1 MPINFLCGPW
11 AFWECAQ
18 NMAKGLRAES
28 NDGIRTSECKQE
40 RNYVHWYRG
49 GS

>member
-28 NDGIRTSECKQE
+28 NDGIRTFGVQAGEKLCPLVQ
-40 RNYVHWYRG
+40 G
-49 GS
+49 